1 VKRPKQTRRYRRRTV
16 RVRVEYDG
24 VDGPQRA
31 VATTL
36 GAGGMFVA
44 TDEPLPEH
52 TLLQLRFRLEAG
64 GALHEIEGRVVWV
77 NRPGDDHTHTR
88 GMGIEF
94 GNPAARSLLARE
106 LEGLCNPSEAADGA
120 PDEGRETASSRR

>member
-1 VKRPKQTRRYRRRTV
+1 VQRPKQTRRYRRRTV

-31 VATTL
+31 MATTL

-44 TDEPLPEH
+44 TEEPLPEH
-52 TLLQLRFRLEAG
+52 TRLGLRFRLEAG

-77 NRPGDDHTHTR
+77 NRPGDVHTHTR

-106 LEGLCNPSEAADGA
+106 LEGLCNPLELADGGS
-120 PDEGRETASSRR
+120 DEERETASSRR

>member
-1 VKRPKQTRRYRRRTV
+1 MKRPKQTRHYRRRTV

-24 VDGPQRA
+24 VGGPRQA

-52 TLLQLRFRLEAG
+52 TLLELRFRLEAG

-77 NRPGDDHTHTR
+77 NRPGDDHAHTR

-94 GNPAARSLLARE
+94 GNPATRSLLAQE
-106 LEGLCNPSEAADGA
+106 LEGLRNPSETADGIS
-120 PDEGRETASSRR
+120 DEERETASPRR